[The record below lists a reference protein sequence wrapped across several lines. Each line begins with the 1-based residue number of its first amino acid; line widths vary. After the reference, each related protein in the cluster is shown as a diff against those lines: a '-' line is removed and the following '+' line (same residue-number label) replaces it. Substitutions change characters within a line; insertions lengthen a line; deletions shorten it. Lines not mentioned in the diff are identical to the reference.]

1 MRRSVPALGFGLL
14 LGGLIF
20 GGSLLSCGDKKPPPK
35 EKKDADVARDA
46 APARDAIAKAVY
58 TPAQKKRYRRHLAT
72 GRRLADAR
80 KWGEATR
87 EFEKALEVIA
97 MDGRALSELGWAAF
111 QAGDYALAR
120 SANHDAVRA
129 ATDRNVRAAS
139 LYNLGRVAEASGHRD
154 DAARHYRASLEL
166 RQNRTVTR
174 QLQGLGKSP
183 PRPGT
188 VSYERCGPARTVDEL
203 CPCILA
209 GLAQIAQETGSG
221 ARSELSCHR
230 EPRQV
235 AGIELLFAG
244 DEIEEWVHLIARND
258 RGWSSAAL
266 LGYVYNPAAFGIHEE
281 FEIARM
287 EIERFGDRDALWVET
302 VQTRSDRDEV
312 RDEIESGEVRQL
324 TLCSRA
330 KPDDDLVCVLQLPLY
345 ERYERS
351 SQLAAAETA
360 NAPKSQAIRQIRRLQ
375 IDVRDN
381 GTAKVVLIEGDKNDT
396 VAPLLGE
403 HTLW

>member
-1 MRRSVPALGFGLL
+1 MAGP
-14 LGGLIF
+14 
-20 GGSLLSCGDKKPPPK
+20 
-35 EKKDADVARDA
+35 E
-46 APARDAIAKAVY
+46 Y
-58 TPAQKKRYRRHLAT
+58 TPAEKKRYRRHLAA

-80 KWGEATR
+80 RWGEASR

-111 QAGDYALAR
+111 QAGDYDLAR
-120 SANHDAVRA
+120 TANYDSVRA

-139 LYNLGRVAEASGHRD
+139 LYNLGRVEEASGHRD
-154 DAARHYRASLEL
+154 EAARHYQASLEL
-166 RQNRTVTR
+166 RQNRTVASR
-174 QLQGLGKSP
+174 LEGLGKSP
-183 PRPGT
+183 PKPGT
-188 VSYERCGPARTVDEL
+188 VSYERCGPVATVEEL

-209 GLAQIAQETGSG
+209 RLAPPDQKTGSTDQG
-221 ARSELSCHR
+221 ERSCQR

-235 AGIELLFAG
+235 AGVELLFAG
-244 DEIEEWVHLIARND
+244 DDVEEWVHLIARGEA
-258 RGWSSAAL
+258 GWSSTAL

-287 EIERFGDRDALWVET
+287 ETQRFGERDALWIET

-330 KPDDDLVCVLQLPLY
+330 RAGDELVCVLQLPLY
-345 ERYERS
+345 ERYERKS
-351 SQLAAAETA
+351 RQGGAATTG
-360 NAPKSQAIRQIRRLQ
+360 PGTTKTGTTRQIRRLEVE
-375 IDVRDN
+375 VRDN
-381 GTAKVVLIEGDKNDT
+381 GTAKVVLVEGDKTDE